1 MCRLILIRH
10 EMSVGNLT
18 HTFAGKE
25 VKLAT
30 IGKLRTKNT
39 RREFNKLK
47 LKNPIFIASEYKRAQ
62 ETAKYVLHKKDY
74 EKLRVTKYV
83 NEIDF
88 GDLVG
93 RTFKENIE
101 HYGESLNEWML
112 GPDRTAPPSGE
123 SFQNAFKRVKI
134 FLDKIKDYEGDIVVF
149 THEGFIQL
157 VLGYENRKIKT
168 QKIKNGEIK
177 IVNRM

>member
-1 MCRLILIRH
+1 
-10 EMSVGNLT
+10 
-18 HTFAGKE
+18 
-25 VKLAT
+25 
-30 IGKLRTKNT
+30 
-39 RREFNKLK
+39 
-47 LKNPIFIASEYKRAQ
+47 
-62 ETAKYVLHKKDY
+62 
-74 EKLRVTKYV
+74 
-83 NEIDF
+83 
-88 GDLVG
+88 
-93 RTFKENIE
+93 
-101 HYGESLNEWML
+101 ML

-177 IVNRM
+177 IVNIDK

>member
-39 RREFNKLK
+39 RREFN
-47 LKNPIFIASEYKRAQ
+47 NPIFIASEYKRAQ

-112 GPDRTAPPSGE
+112 GPDRIAPPSGE

-134 FLDKIKDYEGDIVVF
+134 FLDIIKVTKAKEVS
-149 THEGFIQL
+149 L
-157 VLGYENRKIKT
+157 
-168 QKIKNGEIK
+168 
-177 IVNRM
+177 